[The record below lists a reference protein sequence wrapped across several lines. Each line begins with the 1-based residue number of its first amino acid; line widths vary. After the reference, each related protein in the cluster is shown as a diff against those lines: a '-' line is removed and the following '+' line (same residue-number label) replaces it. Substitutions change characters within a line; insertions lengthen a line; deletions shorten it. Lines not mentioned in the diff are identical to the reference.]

1 MKQYNRLIRNNGQ
14 YTDPTVAK
22 ASKNVLDEQYGYKN
36 LKITKQPRSYEFQVA
51 DKRGH
56 VTSVMRFF

>member
-14 YTDPTVAK
+14 YTDPTFAK
-22 ASKNVLDEQYGYKN
+22 ASKNILDEQYGYRN
-36 LKITKQPRSYEFQVA
+36 QKITKQSRSYEFQVA